1 MSVASPR
8 RQQLLSQ
15 LTRNTC
21 LPLISAPMF
30 LVSSPQLV
38 IAQCRAGVIGTL
50 PSLNARTSEIFESWL
65 QQITTSLTPADAPFG
80 VNLIVA
86 PANDRLEADLA
97 LCEQYKV
104 PVIITSVGSPGNIAA
119 RVHHYGGLILHDVVS
134 VRHAQKA
141 AEAGVDGIVAV
152 CAGAG
157 GHGGHLNPFAFAKE
171 IRKVFDGLII
181 LSGAISSGA
190 DILAARLM
198 GADIAYMG
206 TRFLGTRECEISAD
220 YKSMLLA
227 AGADDIVNT
236 NLFTGMFANYL
247 AASVERAG
255 LNPKQVPAAD
265 KPGVGSG
272 GYGDYKVWKDIWGAG
287 QGVGNITE
295 LVSVETLI
303 GELKREYQQALQAPE
318 GSCA

>member
-1 MSVASPR
+1 MSTPAPDR
-8 RQQLLSQ
+8 AAILAQ

-38 IAQCRAGVIGTL
+38 IAQCRAGVVGSL
-50 PSLNARTSEIFESWL
+50 PSLNARTAAIFESWL
-65 QQITTSLTPADAPFG
+65 QEITQALAGTDSAPFA

-86 PANDRLEADLA
+86 PANDRLETDLA
-97 LCEQYKV
+97 LCEQYRV

-119 RVHHYGGLILHDVVS
+119 RVHAYGGLVLHDVVS
-134 VRHAQKA
+134 VRHARKA
-141 AEAGVDGIVAV
+141 AAAGVDGIVAV

-157 GHGGHLNPFAFAKE
+157 GHGGNLNPFAFAKE
-171 IRKVFDGLII
+171 IRKVFNGVIV
-181 LSGAISSGA
+181 LSGAISTGA

-206 TRFLGTRECEISAD
+206 TRFLGTSECEISPD

-227 AGADDIVNT
+227 ASADDIVNT

-247 AASVERAG
+247 GASVSRAG
-255 LNPKQVPAAD
+255 LDPTHMPAPEQ
-265 KPGVGSG
+265 PGIGSG
-272 GYGDYKVWKDIWGAG
+272 GHGEFKVWKDIWGAG
-287 QGVGNITE
+287 QGVGCITDLPPVAE
-295 LVSVETLI
+295 LIDRLQQ
-303 GELKREYQQALQAPE
+303 EYQRARA
-318 GSCA
+318 SV

>member
-1 MSVASPR
+1 MSTAPDR
-8 RQQLLSQ
+8 AAILSR

-38 IAQCRAGVIGTL
+38 IAQCRAGIVGSL
-50 PSLNARTSEIFESWL
+50 PSLNARTADIFEAWL
-65 QQITTSLTPADAPFG
+65 QEITRALAGTDSAPFA

-86 PANDRLEADLA
+86 PANERLETDLA
-97 LCEQYKV
+97 LCEKYKV
-104 PVIITSVGSPGNIAA
+104 PVIITSVGSPGTIAA
-119 RVHHYGGLILHDVVS
+119 RVHDYGGLVLHDVVS
-134 VRHAQKA
+134 VRHARKA

-157 GHGGHLNPFAFAKE
+157 GHGGNLNPFAFAKE
-171 IRKVFDGLII
+171 IRKVFEGVIV
-181 LSGAISSGA
+181 LSGAISTGA

-206 TRFLGTRECEISAD
+206 TRFLGTSECEISPE
-220 YKSMLLA
+220 YKAMLLA

-247 AASVERAG
+247 GASVSRAG
-255 LNPKQVPAAD
+255 LDPKRMPAPEQ
-265 KPGVGSG
+265 PGAGSG
-272 GYGDYKVWKDIWGAG
+272 GHGEFKVWKDIWGAG
-287 QGVGNITE
+287 QGVGCITDLPPVAE
-295 LVSVETLI
+295 LIARLQQ
-303 GELKREYQQALQAPE
+303 EYQLARA
-318 GSCA
+318 AV